1 MAAMSEPLPWE
12 LGVPRTHETKRPEQ
26 FLLRDGRELVI
37 RRIQPDDARRLA
49 ALADHLSAE
58 ALRLRFFTPIRHF
71 DEQTL
76 RHFAEVDFDR
86 RAAFVAMFPV
96 QDEVVAVGR
105 YEAFDEHSAEVAFV
119 VLDELHGLGLAS
131 ELLQHLAA
139 LGRKRG
145 FRNFAAMVL
154 AENGEMLDV
163 FRHSGFPMTM
173 SFDAGITKVDMAIG

>member
-1 MAAMSEPLPWE
+1 MAEPRGPFE
-12 LGVPRTHETKRPEQ
+12 GAHETTRPEA
-26 FLLRDGRELVI
+26 FVLRDGRELVI

-49 ALADHLSAE
+49 ALTEHLSAE
-58 ALRLRFFTPIRHF
+58 ALRLRFFTPVRHL

-76 RHFAEVDFDR
+76 RHFSEVDFER
-86 RAAFVAMFPV
+86 RAAFVATFPI

-139 LGRKRG
+139 LGRQRG
-145 FRNFAAMVL
+145 FDLFTAMVL
-154 AENGEMLDV
+154 AENSEMLDV
-163 FRHSGFPMTM
+163 FRHSGFPMTT
-173 SFDAGITKVDMAIG
+173 SFEAGVTQVRMAIA